1 MKNSLLLLMVLIM
14 TVGCNQSPD
23 GYTINGELRGD
34 VEEGTQV
41 FLKKTGENGQP
52 VELDTTTL
60 VNGKFQFTGSSDLPD
75 LHYIFVDKLPG
86 YTAIILENGTIN
98 FNAQKDSLGFP
109 KVDGTIQNDIFF
121 SYLDK
126 SKELSQ
132 QARSIQADMQKAS
145 GVPNGE
151 ATVAALNDEMLEL
164 QDEYKTFEI
173 DFIKNNP
180 NALISALLL
189 ERTISMNT
197 LQVDEIQAMVDA
209 LSQEIKDSNAGK
221 KVIEL
226 LEKKRKAEEAGKNT
240 AVGAKAPE
248 FSGPNPDGKIIA
260 LSDVMGK
267 VTLIDF
273 WAGWCRPCRA
283 ENPNIVAVYEKY
295 HEKGLNVVGV
305 SLDRTA
311 DAWKKAIADDGLV
324 WNHISNIAYFDDEI
338 AKMYNVQAIPAAF
351 LLDENGVIV
360 AKNLRGPQLEE
371 KVAELLD

>member
-1 MKNSLLLLMVLIM
+1 M

-75 LHYIFVDKLPG
+75 LHYIFVDKLLG

-164 QDEYKTFEI
+164 QEEYKTFEI

-240 AVGAKAPE
+240 AVGAKAPK